1 MEYPKNTMYYPNG
14 AFNRR
19 VATERQSP
27 TASAANAFNNQ
38 NPCLDGMS
46 LAMVYSPCQ
55 HFEKLYEPMEG
66 LRCGTVF
73 SRLYMPFTGN
83 RK

>member
-1 MEYPKNTMYYPNG
+1 MEYPKNNMYYHGN

-19 VATERQSP
+19 SVPNVQACEIACAKDTEQK
-27 TASAANAFNNQ
+27 

-55 HFEKLYEPMEG
+55 HFEKLYEPAEA
-66 LRCGTVF
+66 LRCGTLF
-73 SRLYMPFTGN
+73 CKLYMPFTGN
-83 RK
+83 RR